1 MAIRELAYRLVDFAE
16 TVDPYGYSDA
26 FESKEEAVTALS
38 YSLENDREGIVEWLV
53 SFVDEDDDTAI
64 VKVIKS
70 ILDDIEKMGER
81 RTA

>member
-1 MAIRELAYRLVDFAE
+1 MKNYELAKKLVDFAE

-26 FESKEEAVTALS
+26 FENEEEAISALT

-64 VKVIKS
+64 VKVVKS
-70 ILDDIEKMGER
+70 LLDDIER